1 MKTKVI
7 ALLLAIALVISSLTG
22 CGSRLTES
30 SENPSEQS
38 GNVKEITLSPENT
51 AVTTDDGI
59 TVDVGDFVLDGEAEL
74 TVAKQPV
81 EEHKEE
87 GYKIEAYDISL
98 GDMHELDD
106 FITIRIPYD
115 TGFCEEGQDPARCVG
130 AKYKNETT
138 GEWED
143 VLFEVD
149 AAANELVIYTDH
161 LSTYGAFYVENEG
174 MRDAYILNVSDWGI
188 YMNQTTAID
197 FARRIAADDPTVM
210 ESLAEL
216 GIELSSVFFDESDRL
231 DNAIT
236 IATVGD
242 VPDWLSTEIPNTNLT
257 LFSAIGYVA
266 TCKSLME
273 VAVHDTVGDG
283 AGTGEVLNL
292 IRDVSSKVTT
302 YWADVFTSA
311 GSGALSVGMGGVLI
325 IDKMLTAFA
334 EEAASTKLE
343 DIEYV
348 YHYFTESSTR
358 FGHKPM
364 TTKDWRAKAIEV
376 VNKHP
381 DDPEIAISALEA
393 DFRKYASEFFE
404 LKYDQQY
411 EVATDVPNVTVK
423 SIPHFT
429 AAEQDQM
436 IERYISHL
444 KENVMP
450 AVLKSVENYMIQK
463 VEQQQLE
470 AIKEV
475 KDYYNTNIKI
485 TITEKLPEGAESAYI
500 GYRFRFAPLDD
511 TAVVDNWTGT
521 WQGPPLQGSATL
533 LGFMM
538 AGFPHTVEFFPPDAD
553 IETAEPEFVVPF
565 VISTPEI
572 NIEFSGGLTV
582 DDLVGTYTGTVSP
595 TAVRV
600 TEEMYQ
606 MYISEELGDAYGDM
620 AGEVGS
626 KADCDA
632 LLAQYIDQVQLGQE
646 ITIEKTGENTCT
658 VSGVLIS
665 DENAPMSAPAV
676 FENGKLILTTEE
688 GTTEIVVTEK
698 DGHITLES
706 SKAVFLETYEADG
719 MVATFLVEAKIN
731 VVK

>member
-7 ALLLAIALVISSLTG
+7 ALVMTIVLVMSSLSG
-22 CGSRLTES
+22 CEFDLPKLPGKTTAL
-30 SENPSEQS
+30 
-38 GNVKEITLSPENT
+38 TLSPENT
-51 AVTTDDGI
+51 SVTTADGI
-59 TVDVGDFVLDGEAEL
+59 TVNVGNYILDSETEL
-74 TVAKQPV
+74 KVTKQPV

-98 GDMHELDD
+98 GNMHELND

-115 TGFCEEGQDPARCVG
+115 TTFCEKGQDPARCVG

-149 AAANELVIYTDH
+149 AAAHELVIYTDH
-161 LSTYGAFYVENEG
+161 LSTYGVFYVENEG
-174 MRDAYILNVSDWGI
+174 KRSAYILNVSDWGI

-364 TTKDWRAKAIEV
+364 TAKDWRAKAIEV

-404 LKYDQQY
+404 LKPDQQY

-423 SIPHFT
+423 RIPHFT
-429 AAEQDQM
+429 AAEKEQM

-450 AVLKSVENYMIQK
+450 AVLKSVENYMIKKIAQ
-463 VEQQQLE
+463 EQLQ
-470 AIKEV
+470 AINKV
-475 KDYYNTNIKI
+475 KDYYNTSIKI
-485 TITEKLPEGAESAYI
+485 TITEKLPEGAESPCI
-500 GYRFRFAPLDD
+500 GYKFRFAPLDD
-511 TAVVDNWTGT
+511 TAVVKNWTGT

-553 IETAEPEFVVPF
+553 MATAEPEFVVPF
-565 VISTPEI
+565 VISIPEI
-572 NIEFSGGLTV
+572 NIEFEFSGPKFEGGIDAFMGQWHDSNGRRTILSRNG
-582 DDLVGTYTGTVSP
+582 DNIIEKNPDLPWYGGDVYCTEYAVELDEATATLILRGITTWVSSSLDSDERRLEMD
-595 TAVRV
+595 ASSSSV
-600 TEEMYQ
+600 T
-606 MYISEELGDAYGDM
+606 
-620 AGEVGS
+620 
-626 KADCDA
+626 
-632 LLAQYIDQVQLGQE
+632 
-646 ITIEKTGENTCT
+646 ITIAE
-658 VSGVLIS
+658 SS
-665 DENAPMSAPAV
+665 DGTITAIAR
-676 FENGKLILTTEE
+676 NGKVLR
-688 GTTEIVVTEK
+688 K
-698 DGHITLES
+698 
-706 SKAVFLETYEADG
+706 
-719 MVATFLVEAKIN
+719 
-731 VVK
+731 

>member
-7 ALLLAIALVISSLTG
+7 ALVMTIVLVMSSLSG
-22 CGSRLTES
+22 CEFDLPKLPGKTTAL
-30 SENPSEQS
+30 
-38 GNVKEITLSPENT
+38 TLSPENT
-51 AVTTDDGI
+51 SVTTADGI
-59 TVDVGDFVLDGEAEL
+59 TVNVGNYVLDSETEL
-74 TVAKQPV
+74 KVTKKPV

-98 GDMHELDD
+98 GNMHELND

-115 TGFCEEGQDPARCVG
+115 TTFCEKGQDPARCVG

-174 MRDAYILNVSDWGI
+174 KRSAYILNVSDRGI

-242 VPDWLSTEIPNTNLT
+242 VPDWLSTEIKGTNLT
-257 LFSAIGYVA
+257 LFSAIGYIS

-404 LKYDQQY
+404 LKSDQQY

-450 AVLKSVENYMIQK
+450 AVLKSVENYMIKK
-463 VEQQQLE
+463 VAQQQLE
-470 AIKEV
+470 ALNEI
-475 KDYYNTNIKI
+475 KDYYNTSIKI
-485 TITEKLPEGAESAYI
+485 RITEKLPEGAESPCI
-500 GYRFRFAPLDD
+500 GYKFRFAPLDD
-511 TAVVDNWTGT
+511 TAVVENWTGT

-553 IETAEPEFVVPF
+553 MATAEPEFVVPF
-565 VISTPEI
+565 VISIPEI
-572 NIEFSGGLTV
+572 NIEFEFSGPKFEGGIDAFMGQWLDSNGRRTILSRNG
-582 DDLVGTYTGTVSP
+582 DNIIEKNPDLPWYGGDVYCTEYAVELDEATATLILRGITTWVSSSLDSDERRLEMD
-595 TAVRV
+595 ASSSSV
-600 TEEMYQ
+600 T
-606 MYISEELGDAYGDM
+606 
-620 AGEVGS
+620 
-626 KADCDA
+626 
-632 LLAQYIDQVQLGQE
+632 
-646 ITIEKTGENTCT
+646 ITIAE
-658 VSGVLIS
+658 SS
-665 DENAPMSAPAV
+665 DGTITAIAR
-676 FENGKLILTTEE
+676 NGKVLT
-688 GTTEIVVTEK
+688 K
-698 DGHITLES
+698 
-706 SKAVFLETYEADG
+706 
-719 MVATFLVEAKIN
+719 
-731 VVK
+731 

>member
-7 ALLLAIALVISSLTG
+7 ALLLAIALVLSSLTG
-22 CGSRLTES
+22 CVSR
-30 SENPSEQS
+30 PAEQS
-38 GNVKEITLSPENT
+38 GNPTEQTESTKDLTLSPETT
-51 AVTTDDGI
+51 AVTTADGI

-87 GYKIEAYDISL
+87 GYQIEAYDISL

-161 LSTYGAFYVENEG
+161 LSIYGVFYVENEG
-174 MRDAYILNVSDWGI
+174 MRNAYITDVFGSGFYIDKS
-188 YMNQTTAID
+188 TAIG
-197 FARRIAADDPTVM
+197 FAEKIAADDPSIMT
-210 ESLAEL
+210 ELAQF
-216 GIELSSVFFDESDRL
+216 GIDMCSDFFDYSDRL

-236 IATVGD
+236 MATVGD
-242 VPDWLSTEIPNTNLT
+242 VPGWLSTEIQGTNLT
-257 LFSAIGYVA
+257 LFSTIGYVS

-273 VAVHDTVGDG
+273 VAIKDSVGGGADTG
-283 AGTGEVLNL
+283 AVLNL

-302 YWADVFTSA
+302 YWADVFTSV

-325 IDKMLTAFA
+325 IDKMLTGFA
-334 EEAASTKLE
+334 EEAAATKLE

-348 YHYFTESSTR
+348 YHHFNEGFSG

-364 TTKDWRAKAIEV
+364 TAKDWRARAIEV
-376 VNKHP
+376 INKYP
-381 DDPEIAISALEA
+381 NDPEIAINALESG
-393 DFRKYASEFFE
+393 FRAYASKFFDLTVE
-404 LKYDQQY
+404 QQN
-411 EVATDVPNVTVK
+411 EVATDTPIVTVK
-423 SIPHFT
+423 RIPNFT
-429 AAEQDQM
+429 AAEKDQM
-436 IERYISHL
+436 IERYIAHL
-444 KENVMP
+444 KTNVMP
-450 AVLKSVENYMIQK
+450 AVLRSVENYMIKK

-470 AIKEV
+470 ALNEV
-475 KDYYNTNIKI
+475 KDYYNTKINI
-485 TITEKLPEGAESAYI
+485 TITEKLPEGAESACI
-500 GYRFRFAPLDD
+500 GYKFRFAPLDD

-533 LGFMM
+533 LGLMM
-538 AGFPHTVEFFPPDAD
+538 AGYPHTVEFFPPDAD
-553 IETAEPEFVVPF
+553 MQTAEPEFVVPF

-572 NIEFSGGLTV
+572 NIEFTGGLTI

-606 MYISEELGDAYGDM
+606 MYINEELGDEYSGM

-646 ITIEKTGENTCT
+646 ITIAKTGENTCT
-658 VSGVLIS
+658 VSGILIS
-665 DENAPMSAPAV
+665 DDNVPMSAPAV

-688 GTTEIVVTEK
+688 GTTEIVVTEQ
-698 DGHITLES
+698 DGSITLES
-706 SKAVFLETYEADG
+706 SKAVFLEVYEADG
-719 MVATFLVEAKIN
+719 MVASFLIEASLN
-731 VVK
+731 VRK

>member
-7 ALLLAIALVISSLTG
+7 ALLLAIALVLSSLSG
-22 CGSRLTES
+22 CGGPPTEQV
-30 SENPSEQS
+30 E
-38 GNVKEITLSPENT
+38 NVKDLTLSPENT

-59 TVDVGDFVLDGEAEL
+59 TVDVGDYVLDGEAEL
-74 TVAKQPV
+74 TVTKQPV

-87 GYKIEAYDISL
+87 GYQIEAYDISL

-161 LSTYGAFYVENEG
+161 LSTYGVFYVENEG
-174 MRDAYILNVSDWGI
+174 KRNAYITDVSGSGFYIDKS
-188 YMNQTTAID
+188 TAIG
-197 FARRIAADDPTVM
+197 FAEKIAADDPSIMT
-210 ESLAEL
+210 ELAQF
-216 GIELSSVFFDESDRL
+216 GIDMCSDFFDYSDRL

-236 IATVGD
+236 MATVGD
-242 VPDWLSTEIPNTNLT
+242 VPGWLSTEIHGTNLT
-257 LFSAIGYVA
+257 LFSAIGYVS

-273 VAVHDTVGDG
+273 VAIKDSVGGGADTG
-283 AGTGEVLNL
+283 AVLNL

-302 YWADVFTSA
+302 YWADVFTSV
-311 GSGALSVGMGGVLI
+311 GGGALSVGMGGVLI
-325 IDKMLTAFA
+325 IDKMLTGFA
-334 EEAASTKLE
+334 EEAAATKLE

-348 YHYFTESSTR
+348 YHHFNEGFSG

-364 TTKDWRAKAIEV
+364 TAKDWRARAIEV
-376 VNKHP
+376 IHKYPN
-381 DDPEIAISALEA
+381 DPEIAINALESG
-393 DFRKYASEFFE
+393 FRAYASKFFDLTVE
-404 LKYDQQY
+404 QQN
-411 EVATDVPNVTVK
+411 EVAADTPIVTVK
-423 SIPHFT
+423 RIPNFT
-429 AAEQDQM
+429 AAERDQM
-436 IERYISHL
+436 IERYIAHL
-444 KENVMP
+444 KTNVMP
-450 AVLKSVENYMIQK
+450 AVLRSVENYMIKK
-463 VEQQQLE
+463 VAQQQLE
-470 AIKEV
+470 ALNEV
-475 KDYYNTNIKI
+475 KDYYNTKINI
-485 TITEKLPEGAESAYI
+485 TITEKLPEGAESACI
-500 GYRFRFAPLDD
+500 GYKFRFAPLDD

-538 AGFPHTVEFFPPDAD
+538 AGYPHTVEFFPPDAD
-553 IETAEPEFVVPF
+553 MQTAEPEFVVPF

-572 NIEFSGGLTV
+572 NIEFTGGLTI

-606 MYISEELGDAYGDM
+606 MYINEELGDEYSGM

-632 LLAQYIDQVQLGQE
+632 ALAQYIDQVQLGQE
-646 ITIEKTGENTCT
+646 ITIAKTGENTCT
-658 VSGVLIS
+658 VSGILIS
-665 DENAPMSAPAV
+665 DDNVPMSAPAV

-688 GTTEIVVTEK
+688 GTTEIVVTEQ
-698 DGHITLES
+698 DGSITLES
-706 SKAVFLETYEADG
+706 SKAVFLEVYEADG
-719 MVATFLVEAKIN
+719 MVASFLIEASLN
-731 VVK
+731 VRK

>member
-7 ALLLAIALVISSLTG
+7 ALLLAIALVLSSLSG
-22 CGSRLTES
+22 CGGPLTEQV
-30 SENPSEQS
+30 E
-38 GNVKEITLSPENT
+38 NVKVFTLSPENT

-74 TVAKQPV
+74 TVTKQPV

-149 AAANELVIYTDH
+149 AATNELVIYTDH

-325 IDKMLTAFA
+325 IDKMLTGFA
-334 EEAASTKLE
+334 EEAAATKLE

-348 YHYFTESSTR
+348 YHHFNEGFSG

-364 TTKDWRAKAIEV
+364 TAKDWRARTIEII
-376 VNKHP
+376 NKYP
-381 DDPEIAISALEA
+381 NDPEIAINALESG
-393 DFRKYASEFFE
+393 FRAYASKFFDLTVE
-404 LKYDQQY
+404 QQN
-411 EVATDVPNVTVK
+411 EVAADVPNVTVK
-423 SIPHFT
+423 RIPDFT
-429 AAEQDQM
+429 TAEKDQM
-436 IERYISHL
+436 IERYIAHL
-444 KENVMP
+444 KVNVMP
-450 AVLKSVENYMIQK
+450 AVLKSVDRYMIQK
-463 VEQQQLE
+463 VAQQQLDALNE
-470 AIKEV
+470 IKN
-475 KDYYNTNIKI
+475 YYNTSIKI
-485 TITEKLPEGAESAYI
+485 TLTETLPEGAESPCI
-500 GYRFRFAPLDD
+500 GYKFRFAPLDD
-511 TAVVDNWTGT
+511 TAVVENWTGT

-538 AGFPHTVEFFPPDAD
+538 AGYPHTVEFFPPDAD

-572 NIEFSGGLTV
+572 NIEFTGGLTV

-606 MYISEELGDAYGDM
+606 MYISEELGDEYSGM

-646 ITIEKTGENTCT
+646 ITIEKTGGNTCK
-658 VSGVLIS
+658 VSGILVS
-665 DENAPMSAPAV
+665 DDNVPMSAPAV

-688 GTTEIVVTEK
+688 GTTEILVTEK
-698 DGHITLES
+698 DGTITLES
-706 SKAVFLETYEADG
+706 SKAVFLEVYEADG
-719 MVATFLVEAKIN
+719 MVASFLIEASLN
-731 VVK
+731 VRK